1 MGGNVPLVT
10 MDSIRFLV
18 WHYVPFIIVVNIWI
32 EVLSQFRKLYVAP
45 STLFSCLSY
54 REGSSVGIRHL

>member
-18 WHYVPFIIVVNIWI
+18 WHYILFIIVVNIWI

-45 STLFSCLSY
+45 SALFS
-54 REGSSVGIRHL
+54 